1 MRSHYLSGKSS
12 GESCMFTRFTPS
24 TLRKLVALPVLL
36 LPLCGAQAADLK
48 TMSWQDVEA
57 QARQEG
63 QLTWF
68 NWYYQD
74 RLRDEVKAFEKQY
87 GIRVTIPDGEAA
99 GSINKLLAEQNRD
112 QGDIDVI
119 SVGGSQF
126 GLFNGPKL
134 FWGPLTS
141 RLPGGDKLTYQ
152 IEGVDTKGYAVAFWG
167 NQTVIAYNSARIKE
181 ADLPHSLPQLEQ
193 FLAKNPGEFAF
204 NVENG
209 GSGPAFIESVT
220 RTLVPDVNYR
230 DGRVT
235 PEIVQQLAPSWRWF
249 NHYKSSLVISASNAD
264 SITRLNAGEFKLAA
278 SWEDLVLS
286 LQHKGELSPD
296 IKFYLPDFGMPG
308 GGNVVG
314 IPANAKHK
322 AAALLFI
329 HWLTLPDT
337 QLRFHSQFGTAPLM
351 PAGTDVP
358 VAGSLDRSHSFAWAA
373 KPLGDEIKKQF
384 IQNVMLK

>member
-1 MRSHYLSGKSS
+1 MLLNQS
-12 GESCMFTRFTPS
+12 GEYCMFTRPKLS
-24 TLRKLVALPVLL
+24 SLRKLVALSALL
-36 LPLCGAQAADLK
+36 LPLYPAQAADLN
-48 TMSWQDVEA
+48 TMSWQEIEA

-74 RLRDEVKAFEKQY
+74 RLRDEVKAFEQQY
-87 GIRVTIPDGEAA
+87 GIRVTIPDGEVMAN
-99 GSINKLLAEQNRD
+99 INKLLAEQHRK

-126 GLFNGPKL
+126 GLLDGPKL
-134 FWGPLTS
+134 FWGPLKS
-141 RLPGGDKLTYQ
+141 RLPSGDKLTYQ
-152 IEGVDTKGYAVAFWG
+152 IEGVDTQGYAVAFWG
-167 NQTVIAYNSARIKE
+167 NQTVIAYNSARID
-181 ADLPHSLPQLEQ
+181 AASLPHSLTQFEQ
-193 FLAKNPGEFAF
+193 FLVKSPGEFTF

-209 GSGPAFIESVT
+209 GSGPAFIESIT
-220 RTLVPDVNYR
+220 RTLVTDVNYR
-230 DGRVT
+230 DGTASPAVLQR
-235 PEIVQQLAPSWRWF
+235 LAPSWQWF
-249 NHYKSSLVISASNAD
+249 NRYKSSMVISASNAD

-286 LQHKGELSPD
+286 LQRKGEVSPD

-308 GGNVVG
+308 GGNVVA
-314 IPANAKHK
+314 IPANARHK

-329 HWLTLPDT
+329 HWLTLPET
-337 QLRFHSQFGTAPLM
+337 QLRFHSQFGTALLAPTGNGGQ
-351 PAGTDVP
+351 AVD
-358 VAGSLDRSHSFAWAA
+358 SLDRSRSFAWAA

>member
-1 MRSHYLSGKSS
+1 
-12 GESCMFTRFTPS
+12 MFTRFTLS
-24 TLRKLVALPVLL
+24 RLRRLVALPVLL
-36 LPLCGAQAADLK
+36 LPLYQAQAAPVDLK
-48 TMSWQDVEA
+48 TLSWTDVEA

-74 RLRDEVKAFEKQY
+74 RLRDEVKAFERQY

-99 GSINKLLAEQNRD
+99 ASINKLLAEQYRER
-112 QGDIDVI
+112 GDIDVI

-126 GLFNGPKL
+126 GLLNGPKL
-134 FWGPLTS
+134 FWGPLRS
-141 RLPGGDKLTYQ
+141 RLPDGDKLTYQ
-152 IEGVDTKGYAVAFWG
+152 IEGVDTQGYAVAFWG
-167 NQTVIAYNSARIKE
+167 NQTVIAYHSARINE
-181 ADLPHSLPQLEQ
+181 RDLPRTLPQFEQ
-193 FLAKNPGEFAF
+193 FLQKNPGEFTF

-209 GSGPAFIESVT
+209 GSGPAFIESIT
-220 RTLVPDVNYR
+220 RTLVTDVNYR
-230 DGRVT
+230 DGHVS
-235 PEIVQQLAPSWRWF
+235 PETVQRLAPSWRWF
-249 NHYKSSLVISASNAD
+249 NRYKSSLVISASNAD
-264 SITRLNAGEFKLAA
+264 SLTRLNAGEFKLAA

-286 LQHKGELSPD
+286 QQHNGDLSQD
-296 IKFYLPDFGMPG
+296 IKFYLPEFGMPG

-314 IPANAKHK
+314 IPANARHK

-337 QLRFHSQFGTAPLM
+337 QRRFHAQFGTAPLL
-351 PAGTDVP
+351 PSGTDDATEGV
-358 VAGSLDRSHSFAWAA
+358 LDRSHSFAWAA

>member
-1 MRSHYLSGKSS
+1 
-12 GESCMFTRFTPS
+12 MFTRFTLS
-24 TLRKLVALPVLL
+24 RLRRLVALPVLL
-36 LPLCGAQAADLK
+36 LPLCQAQAAPVDLK
-48 TMSWQDVEA
+48 TLSWTDVEA

-74 RLRDEVKAFEKQY
+74 RLRDEVKAFERQY

-99 GSINKLLAEQNRD
+99 ASINKLLAEQYRER
-112 QGDIDVI
+112 GDIDVI

-126 GLFNGPKL
+126 GLLNGPKL
-134 FWGPLTS
+134 FWGPLRS
-141 RLPGGDKLTYQ
+141 RLPDGDKLTYQ
-152 IEGVDTKGYAVAFWG
+152 IEGVDTQGYAVAFWG
-167 NQTVIAYNSARIKE
+167 NQTVIAYHSARINE
-181 ADLPHSLPQLEQ
+181 RDLPRTLPQFEQ
-193 FLAKNPGEFAF
+193 FLQKNPGEFTF

-209 GSGPAFIESVT
+209 GSGPAFIESIT
-220 RTLVPDVNYR
+220 RTLVTDVNYR
-230 DGRVT
+230 DGHVS
-235 PEIVQQLAPSWRWF
+235 PETVQRLAPSWRWF
-249 NHYKSSLVISASNAD
+249 NRYKSSLVISASNAD
-264 SITRLNAGEFKLAA
+264 SLTRLNAGEFKLAA

-286 LQHKGELSPD
+286 QQHNGDLSQD
-296 IKFYLPDFGMPG
+296 IKFYLPEFGMPG

-314 IPANAKHK
+314 IPANARHK

-337 QLRFHSQFGTAPLM
+337 QRRFHAQFGTAPLL
-351 PAGTDVP
+351 PSGTDDATEGV
-358 VAGSLDRSHSFAWAA
+358 LDRSHSFAWAA

>member
-1 MRSHYLSGKSS
+1 
-12 GESCMFTRFTPS
+12 MFTRLS
-24 TLRKLVALPVLL
+24 LSKIGRLAALPMLL
-36 LPLCGAQAADLK
+36 LSLPQAQAQTPDLS
-48 TMSWQDVEA
+48 TMSWQAVEA

-74 RLRDEVKAFEKQY
+74 RLREEVKAFEKQY

-99 GSINKLLAEQNRD
+99 ASINKLLAEQHRE

-126 GLFNGPKL
+126 GQLNGPKL
-134 FWGPLTS
+134 FWGPLS
-141 RLPGGDKLTYQ
+141 ARLPAGDTLSYQ
-152 IEGVDTKGYAVAFWG
+152 IEGGDTRGYAVAFWG
-167 NQTVIAYNSARIKE
+167 NQTVIAYNSARITAAE
-181 ADLPHSLPQLEQ
+181 LPHSLPQFEQ
-193 FLAKNPGEFAF
+193 FLVKNPGEFAF

-209 GSGPAFIESVT
+209 GAGPGFVESVT
-220 RTLVPDVNYR
+220 RALVTDVNYR
-230 DGRVT
+230 DGKAA
-235 PEIVQQLAPSWRWF
+235 PEILQRLAPSWRWF
-249 NHYKSSLVISASNAD
+249 NRYKNSLVISASNAD
-264 SITRLNAGEFKLAA
+264 SITRLNAGEFKLVA

-286 LQHKGELSPD
+286 LQHKGEVSPD
-296 IKFYLPDFGMPG
+296 IKFYLPEFGMPG

-329 HWLTLPDT
+329 HWLTQPDT
-337 QLRFHSQFGTAPLM
+337 QQRFHSQFGTALLT
-351 PAGTDVP
+351 PAGDGTQAAD
-358 VAGSLDRSHSFAWAA
+358 SLDRSRSFAWAA

>member
-1 MRSHYLSGKSS
+1 MPLNHS
-12 GESCMFTRFTPS
+12 GESCMLTR
-24 TLRKLVALPVLL
+24 LKLSNLGKLMALPALL
-36 LPLCGAQAADLK
+36 LPLYQAQAADLN

-57 QARQEG
+57 QARREG

-74 RLRDEVKAFEKQY
+74 RLREEVKAFEKQY
-87 GIRVTIPDGEAA
+87 GIRVTIPDGEAMA
-99 GSINKLLAEQNRD
+99 SINKLLAEQHRE

-126 GLFNGPKL
+126 GQLNGPKL
-134 FWGPLTS
+134 FWGPLRS

-152 IEGVDTKGYAVAFWG
+152 IEGVDTQGYAVAFWG
-167 NQTVIAYNSARIKE
+167 NQTVIAYNSARID
-181 ADLPHSLPQLEQ
+181 AAALPHSLPQFEQ
-193 FLAKNPGEFAF
+193 FLVKNPGEFAF

-220 RTLVPDVNYR
+220 RALVTDVNYR
-230 DGRVT
+230 DGNAASEVLQR
-235 PEIVQQLAPSWRWF
+235 LAPSWRWF
-249 NHYKSSLVISASNAD
+249 NRYKSSMVISASNAD

-286 LQHKGELSPD
+286 LQRKGEVSPD

-329 HWLTLPDT
+329 HWLTQPDT
-337 QLRFHSQFGTAPLM
+337 QQRFHSQFGTALLA
-351 PAGTDVP
+351 PAGDG
-358 VAGSLDRSHSFAWAA
+358 AQAADSLERSRSFAWAA

>member
-1 MRSHYLSGKSS
+1 
-12 GESCMFTRFTPS
+12 MFTRFTLS
-24 TLRKLVALPVLL
+24 RLRRLVALPVLL
-36 LPLCGAQAADLK
+36 LPLYQAQAEPVDLK
-48 TMSWQDVEA
+48 TLSWTDVEA

-74 RLRDEVKAFEKQY
+74 RLRDEVKAFERQY

-99 GSINKLLAEQNRD
+99 ASINKLLAEQYRER
-112 QGDIDVI
+112 GDIDVI

-126 GLFNGPKL
+126 GLLNGPKL
-134 FWGPLTS
+134 FWGPLRS
-141 RLPGGDKLTYQ
+141 RLPDGDKLTYQ
-152 IEGVDTKGYAVAFWG
+152 IEGVDTQGYAVAFWG
-167 NQTVIAYNSARIKE
+167 NQTVIAYHSARINE
-181 ADLPHSLPQLEQ
+181 RDLPRTLPQFEQ
-193 FLAKNPGEFAF
+193 FLQKNPGEFTF

-209 GSGPAFIESVT
+209 GSGPAFIESIT
-220 RTLVPDVNYR
+220 RTLVTDVNYR
-230 DGRVT
+230 DGHVS
-235 PEIVQQLAPSWRWF
+235 PEIVQRLAPSWRWF
-249 NHYKSSLVISASNAD
+249 NRYKSSLVISASNAD
-264 SITRLNAGEFKLAA
+264 SLTRLNAGEFKLAA

-286 LQHKGELSPD
+286 QQHNGDLSQD
-296 IKFYLPDFGMPG
+296 IKFYLPEFGMPG

-314 IPANAKHK
+314 IPANARHK

-337 QLRFHSQFGTAPLM
+337 QRRFHAQFGTAPLL
-351 PAGTDVP
+351 PSGTDDATEGV
-358 VAGSLDRSHSFAWAA
+358 LDRSHSFAWAA

>member
-1 MRSHYLSGKSS
+1 MRI
-12 GESCMFTRFTPS
+12 RFTLS
-24 TLRKLVALPVLL
+24 ALRKLAALPLLL
-36 LPLCGAQAADLK
+36 LPLYQAQALAADLK
-48 TMSWQDVEA
+48 TMSWQEVEA
-57 QARQEG
+57 QARKEG

-99 GSINKLLAEQNRD
+99 ASINKLLAEQNRQ

-126 GLFNGPKL
+126 GLLNGPRL

-141 RLPGGDKLTYQ
+141 RLPAGDKLTYQ
-152 IEGVDTKGYAVAFWG
+152 IEGVDTQGYAVAFWA
-167 NQTVIAYNSARIKE
+167 NQTVIAYNSARIN
-181 ADLPHSLPQLEQ
+181 AAALPHSLPQFEQ
-193 FLAKNPGEFAF
+193 FLIKNPGEFVF

-209 GSGPAFIESVT
+209 GSGPAFIESIT
-220 RTLVPDVNYR
+220 RALVSNVDYR
-230 DGRVT
+230 NGSVT
-235 PEIVQQLAPSWRWF
+235 PEILQRLTPAWQWF
-249 NHYKSSLVISASNAD
+249 NRYKNSLVISASNAD
-264 SITRLNAGEFKLAA
+264 SMTRLNAGEFKLAA

-286 LQHKGELSPD
+286 LQHKGEVSPD

-329 HWLTLPDT
+329 HYLTQPET
-337 QLRFHSQFGTAPLM
+337 QLRFHTQFGTAPLM
-351 PAGTDVP
+351 PAGEEISATD
-358 VAGSLDRSHSFAWAA
+358 SLDRSHSFAWAA

>member
-1 MRSHYLSGKSS
+1 MRI
-12 GESCMFTRFTPS
+12 RFTLS
-24 TLRKLVALPVLL
+24 ALRKLAALPLLL
-36 LPLCGAQAADLK
+36 LPLYQAQALAADLK
-48 TMSWQDVEA
+48 TMSWQEVEA
-57 QARQEG
+57 QARKEG

-99 GSINKLLAEQNRD
+99 ASINKLLAEQNRQ

-126 GLFNGPKL
+126 GLLNGPRL

-141 RLPGGDKLTYQ
+141 RLPAGDKLTYQ
-152 IEGVDTKGYAVAFWG
+152 IEGVDTQGYAVAFWA
-167 NQTVIAYNSARIKE
+167 NQTVIAYNSARIN
-181 ADLPHSLPQLEQ
+181 AAALPHSLPQFEQ
-193 FLAKNPGEFAF
+193 FLIKNPGEFVF

-209 GSGPAFIESVT
+209 GSGPAFIESIT
-220 RTLVPDVNYR
+220 RALVSNVDYR
-230 DGRVT
+230 NGSVT
-235 PEIVQQLAPSWRWF
+235 PEILQRLTPAWQWF
-249 NHYKSSLVISASNAD
+249 NRYKSSLVISASNAD
-264 SITRLNAGEFKLAA
+264 SMTRLNAGEFKLAA

-286 LQHKGELSPD
+286 LQHKGEVSPD

-329 HWLTLPDT
+329 HYLTQPET
-337 QLRFHSQFGTAPLM
+337 QLRFHTQFGTAPLM
-351 PAGTDVP
+351 PAGEEISATD
-358 VAGSLDRSHSFAWAA
+358 SLDRSHSFAWAA